1 MSARQQ
7 ASNEREEKNMQAI
20 EADNLTKSFGGFM
33 AVDHISFSV
42 KQGEIFGLLGPNG
55 AGKTT
60 IIRMLCTLLLPTEG
74 TARVM
79 GSDVVKEADEV
90 RQRIGVVTEKLIM
103 YDRLTPTE
111 NLKVFGKLYDI
122 PSETLEKRIEELL
135 KLVDLWDWRNHRVS
149 DFSSGMRQRLNIVR
163 AMLQEPEIL
172 FLDEPTL
179 GLDPTTAHNIRRFV
193 QQTNKKGVT
202 VFLTTHYMD
211 EADQLSARIG
221 IIDWGKIIAI
231 DTPKNLKE
239 SVSPDATLEDV
250 FIKLTGEKMRDA
262 PKKRLWFTF
271 HRHRRHFG

>member
-74 TARVM
+74 KAKVM